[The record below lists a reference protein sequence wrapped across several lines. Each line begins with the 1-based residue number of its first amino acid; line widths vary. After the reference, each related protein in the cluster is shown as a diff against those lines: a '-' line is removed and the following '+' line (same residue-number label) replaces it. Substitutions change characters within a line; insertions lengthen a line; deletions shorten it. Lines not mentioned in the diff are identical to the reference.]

1 MAKPVVLIVED
12 NVAVSRVVADV
23 LMSLGCEAII
33 EHDGRH
39 ALRRIRAQRPAL
51 VLVDMR
57 LPGMDGL
64 ELVREIRASKGL
76 EAVRLIGMTGYAHA
90 ILEKDIRDAGC
101 DAFLEKPFDLEAL
114 RRTIGKFIE
123 IQAQ

>member
-1 MAKPVVLIVED
+1 MAKPVVVIVED
-12 NVAVSRVVADV
+12 NVAVSRVLADV

-39 ALRRIRAQRPAL
+39 ALKRVRTQRPAL

-64 ELVREIRASKGL
+64 QLVREIRSTKGL
-76 EAVRLIGMTGYAHA
+76 EDVRLIGMTGYAHA
-90 ILEKDIRDAGC
+90 ILEKDAQDAGC
-101 DAFLEKPFDLEAL
+101 DAFLEKPFDLDAL
-114 RRTIGKFIE
+114 RQTIGKFIE
-123 IQAQ
+123 V

>member
-1 MAKPVVLIVED
+1 MAKPVVVIVED
-12 NVAVSRVVADV
+12 NVAVSRVLADV

-39 ALRRIRAQRPAL
+39 ALKRVRTQRPAL

-64 ELVREIRASKGL
+64 QLVREIRSTKGL
-76 EAVRLIGMTGYAHA
+76 EDVRLIGMTGYAHA
-90 ILEKDIRDAGC
+90 ILEKDAQDAGC
-101 DAFLEKPFDLEAL
+101 DAFLEKPFDLDAL
-114 RRTIGKFIE
+114 RQTIGQFIE
-123 IQAQ
+123 V